1 MYNSLYIL
9 KVPEDGDIFEY
20 QYHSIKS
27 AEDHYNFEKSCYMYE
42 YINGNYHFIKG
53 K

>member
-20 QYHSIKS
+20 QYHSLRS
-27 AEDHYNFEKSCYMYE
+27 AEEHYDFEKSCIMYE
-42 YINGNYHFIKG
+42 YINGNYYFVKA